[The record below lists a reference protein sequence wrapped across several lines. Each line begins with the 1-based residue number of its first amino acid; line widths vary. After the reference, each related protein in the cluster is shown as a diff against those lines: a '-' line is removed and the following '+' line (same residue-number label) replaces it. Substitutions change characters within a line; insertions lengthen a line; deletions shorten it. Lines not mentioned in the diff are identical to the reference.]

1 MQDLKRLLIFIYL
14 FIRPS
19 LFKTSSL
26 VVFVKYVNVFLRELH
41 LLYTVLIV
49 RVISQ
54 SSGI

>member
-1 MQDLKRLLIFIYL
+1 MHVGFKALVNFYL